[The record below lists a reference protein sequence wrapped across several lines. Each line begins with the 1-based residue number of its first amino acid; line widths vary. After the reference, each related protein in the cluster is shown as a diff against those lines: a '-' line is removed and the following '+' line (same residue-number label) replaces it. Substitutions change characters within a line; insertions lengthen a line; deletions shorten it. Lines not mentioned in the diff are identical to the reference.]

1 MSFFGFSCLL
11 FAKAGYCATAE
22 GAILARVR
30 ISLKSAIATDDRGTR
45 GWARSPTSNRK
56 NEAQFCQACRYDSA
70 IQNRNPAAVVSCR
83 ISSTGTI
90 RSECRCYRHLPLYF
104 LLRHFDFHLPTRIF
118 AFCDV
123 SYSNPKDYL
132 VTRREAKCTKRS
144 ASGPVLRPRAP
155 TVSLAKIVDGWVAYI
170 GCMRRKTGFL
180 G

>member
-45 GWARSPTSNRK
+45 GWASSPTSNRK
-56 NEAQFCQACRYDSA
+56 NEAQFCRACRYDGA
-70 IQNRNPAAVVSCR
+70 LQNRNPAVVVSCR

-104 LLRHFDFHLPTRIF
+104 LLRHFDFHSPTRIF

-123 SYSNPKDYL
+123 SYSNQKRLLGHKARSEVY
-132 VTRREAKCTKRS
+132 EAERLGTGS
-144 ASGPVLRPRAP
+144 AAP
-155 TVSLAKIVDGWVAYI
+155 STDSFACENCRWEVAH
-170 GCMRRKTGFL
+170 L
-180 G
+180 